1 MMQIGNQTKDYIVP
15 PCEEDVETLLI
26 DESFLLVNKPRPLLS
41 VPGKHALNKD
51 CLITRLLENYPEA
64 RIVHRL
70 DMNTSGIMVIALSKE
85 SHRNLSIQFEK
96 RNTYKEY
103 VAVLFGKLEKDAG
116 TIELPLICDW
126 PNRPKQIVDYE
137 VGKSALTHY
146 EVLRRDEEMTRV
158 LFKPVTGRSHQ
169 LRVHAAEIGH
179 AILGDRLYAHEKALA
194 MSQRLMLHAYKL
206 EFDHPITGE
215 RVKGVCDVPF

>member
-1 MMQIGNQTKDYIVP
+1 MVTNIVP
-15 PCEEDVETLLI
+15 GVFGVT
-26 DESFLLVNKPRPLLS
+26 
-41 VPGKHALNKD
+41 H
-51 CLITRLLENYPEA
+51 LLENYPEA

-126 PNRPKQIVDYE
+126 PNRPKQKICYE
-137 VGKSALTHY
+137 TGRAAITDWRVIKRLETETRIKLTP
-146 EVLRRDEEMTRV
+146 
-158 LFKPVTGRSHQ
+158 KTGRSHQ
-169 LRVHAAEIGH
+169 LRIHMLALGH
-179 AILGDRLYAHEKALA
+179 PILGDPFYGTPD
-194 MSQRLMLHAYKL
+194 SQNAERLMLHSYRL
-206 EFDHPITGE
+206 SLRHPDGGEMMEF
-215 RVKGVCDVPF
+215 RAKQPF

>member
-15 PCEEDVETLLI
+15 PCEENVEILI
-26 DESFLLVNKPRPLLS
+26 KDESFLLVNKPRPLLS
-41 VPGKHALNKD
+41 VPGKHPLNKD
-51 CLITRLLENYPEA
+51 CLITRLLESYPEA

-103 VAVLFGKLEKDAG
+103 VAVLFGSLEKNTG

-126 PNRPKQIVDYE
+126 PNRPKQIVDFE

-146 EVLRRDEEMTRV
+146 EVLERGEDKTRV

-169 LRVHAAEIGH
+169 LRVHAVEIGH
-179 AILGDRLYAHEKALA
+179 PILGDRLYAHEKALA
-194 MSQRLMLHAYKL
+194 MSRRLMLHAYKL
-206 EFDHPITGE
+206 EFDHPVTGE